1 VSEGNPEADNEQAK
15 LPACLIALVTSP
27 TGLGRFVRFA
37 LVGLS
42 GTGVNMGTFWLL
54 TRVAHAPD
62 LAAIVAG
69 YVAATLSNFMLNEVW
84 TFRDR
89 RTKGAEATMT
99 RLARF
104 CVVSGVAI
112 GIYYAIYIPLT
123 RNLEVYDLLA
133 LGIAIVVG
141 MLWNFSANSLWTWRK
156 RSQDAQSDG

>member
-1 VSEGNPEADNEQAK
+1 MSEGNPQVDKKQAGP
-15 LPACLIALVTSP
+15 LSRLLVLVTSP
-27 TGLGRFVRFA
+27 IGIGRFVRFA

-54 TRVAHAPD
+54 TRVAHVPD

-69 YVAATLSNFMLNEVW
+69 YVAATLSNFVLNDVW

-133 LGIAIVVG
+133 LGTAIVVG
-141 MLWNFSANSLWTWRK
+141 MLWNFSVNFLWTWRK
-156 RSQDAQSDG
+156 RSQEA

>member
-1 VSEGNPEADNEQAK
+1 MNEDPPGIPEGQRSVFFR
-15 LPACLIALVTSP
+15 LVALATGP
-27 TGLGRFVRFA
+27 TGPGRFVRFA

-54 TRVAHAPD
+54 TRVGRAPD
-62 LAAIVAG
+62 LAAIIAG
-69 YVAATLSNFMLNEVW
+69 YVVATLSNFVLNDLW

-89 RTKGAEATMT
+89 RTKGAEAALT

-123 RNLEVYDLLA
+123 RYLGVYDLLA
-133 LGIAIVVG
+133 LAVAIAVG
-141 MLWNFSANSLWTWRK
+141 TLWNFSVNVLWTWRT
-156 RSQDAQSDG
+156 RGRRDGSGG

>member
-1 VSEGNPEADNEQAK
+1 MNEESPEADK
-15 LPACLIALVTSP
+15 KRSGLLACLLGLVVTP
-27 TGLGRFVRFA
+27 TGLGRFARFA

-54 TRVAHAPD
+54 TRIVHCPD
-62 LAAIVAG
+62 LVAIVIG
-69 YVAATLSNFMLNEVW
+69 YVAATLSNFALNDLW
-84 TFRDR
+84 TFKDR
-89 RTKGAEATMT
+89 RTKGVEATMT

-123 RNLEVYDLLA
+123 RYLGVYDLLA

-141 MLWNFSANSLWTWRK
+141 MLWNFSVNLLWTWRK
-156 RSQDAQSDG
+156 HSQDTQSSD

>member
-1 VSEGNPEADNEQAK
+1 MSEGNPEAGRTQAG
-15 LPACLIALVTSP
+15 LMARLLALVTGP
-27 TGLGRFVRFA
+27 TGPGRFVRFA

-69 YVAATLSNFMLNEVW
+69 YVAATLSNFVLNDAW

-104 CVVSGVAI
+104 CLVSGVAI

-141 MLWNFSANSLWTWRK
+141 MLWNFSVNFLWTWRK
-156 RSQDAQSDG
+156 RSRDAQSGD

>member
-1 VSEGNPEADNEQAK
+1 MA
-15 LPACLIALVTSP
+15 TSP
-27 TGLGRFVRFA
+27 TGLGRFIRFA

-54 TRVAHAPD
+54 TRIAGAPD

-69 YVAATLSNFMLNEVW
+69 YVAATLSNFVLNDLW
-84 TFRDR
+84 TFKDR
-89 RTKGAEATMT
+89 RTEGAEATMT

-123 RNLEVYDLLA
+123 RYLEVYDLLA
-133 LGIAIVVG
+133 LGTAIVVG
-141 MLWNFSANSLWTWRK
+141 MAWNFSVNFLWTWRK
-156 RSQDAQSDG
+156 RSREGQSDG